1 MRTYEKRY
9 EYEDYLKILFYSNKS
24 PKHRKKTAIFNM
36 LFSQLQKR
44 ESGNSHRKQ
53 NFSQIDDGAKS
64 GKTEK

>member
-1 MRTYEKRY
+1 
-9 EYEDYLKILFYSNKS
+9 
-24 PKHRKKTAIFNM
+24 M

-64 GKTEK
+64 GKTER